1 MLHTDILPLLRRT
14 AAFANS
20 PDVSV
25 EQRVSNELIQIIR
38 KLRWMGME
46 DEVEE
51 LQRAL
56 AHCLARPAYGV
67 IGGSNETD

>member
-1 MLHTDILPLLRRT
+1 MLHTDIPHLPRRT
-14 AAFANS
+14 PAYAKV
-20 PDVSV
+20 PDVSE
-25 EQRVSNELIQIIR
+25 EQRALNELIKMIR

-51 LQRAL
+51 LQRTL

-67 IGGSNETD
+67 IGGSNETA